1 MVENVI
7 FLHDL
12 LGRPLP
18 LRVDAM
24 EFRRSVDPK
33 LGDNPAGHTVIRTSS
48 GGYLEVSETEAQ
60 IEALIKAL

>member
-12 LGRPLP
+12 MGRTFPV
-18 LRVDAM
+18 RVDGM
-24 EFRRSVDPK
+24 EYRRAVDPK
-33 LGDNPAGHTVIRTSS
+33 LGDNPAGHTVITLND
-48 GGYLEVSETEAQ
+48 GQHLEVKESETE